1 MIDFLNV
8 FFFGLCSGVFS
19 TLIFSWLYKIHYS
32 TNLSVIDC
40 ITIAMQKSLPYTLS
54 ATVIIFISVI
64 AYFISKKTKHKYSIE
79 NLEKEYQNKELYRK
93 DELELFK
100 NNLNSEYIRKNAEK
114 SKEVTALREKNKL
127 LEKNQYDP
135 RRGVKLP

>member
-8 FFFGLCSGVFS
+8 FFFGLCTGVFS
-19 TLIFSWLYKIHYS
+19 TFIFSWLYKIHYS
-32 TNLSVIDC
+32 TNFSVIDC

-54 ATVIIFISVI
+54 ATVIIFISFI